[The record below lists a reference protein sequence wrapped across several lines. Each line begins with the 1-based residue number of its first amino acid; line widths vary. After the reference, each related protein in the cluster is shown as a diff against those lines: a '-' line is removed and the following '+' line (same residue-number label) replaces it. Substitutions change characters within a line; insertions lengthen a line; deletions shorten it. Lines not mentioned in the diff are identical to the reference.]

1 MNAHD
6 VPSLAVAA
14 SQIGPDFY
22 AVLRGGRAFMMNFG
36 KLSCDL
42 FILGL
47 LFLAA
52 CSDNHPK
59 GNTTVVTV
67 YPDRATTV
75 SLGEAEAY
83 FQVGAVQ
90 RVVKVTLSA
99 NKDTSQLPEDI
110 NPITSIYTISFSDPT
125 AYATEED
132 EATLRFTPANG
143 GTGVV
148 YYSNDNMESWK
159 YWGGIQR
166 GQSIEVVMAPG
177 STGNFVVGEA
187 PLSESDDTGTAYL
200 MKGPYLMLTG
210 KNTEM
215 EVLWETT
222 GDTNENY
229 DTLTVKWEKQD
240 GSGSGESPNL
250 RTDGYPNHYIITNLT
265 PGTRYN
271 YKIMFGEY
279 WYFSG
284 DFMTPP
290 VDNATETTF
299 YAYGDTRT
307 QPADHN
313 DVVHVLRHDA
323 VDNGMADIRQT
334 FVLHTGDFVHRGL
347 DDSYWDNDYFAYRH
361 YVSTN
366 EFLASFPI
374 MPAIGNHE
382 FKDSDG
388 TVDMDA
394 YRFRALWP
402 NPLYPTPAKG
412 STQSYYYSFD
422 YGPVHISIIDPYS
435 ISYAPGSAQYEW
447 LQSDLENTAKQWKI
461 VVCHHPFYDAG
472 SGSPKGDVGNY
483 ADTRTLQSDI
493 QPLLEKNNVQLVLQG
508 HRHYYSH
515 SIVNGITYLVL
526 GDGGAPQT
534 DPYDL
539 SDLPSY
545 DVPYEKAVR
554 GYHFARID
562 VAPSGLTVN
571 VIREIGAE
579 PHLIDTVSIAP

>member
-1 MNAHD
+1 
-6 VPSLAVAA
+6 
-14 SQIGPDFY
+14 
-22 AVLRGGRAFMMNFG
+22 MMNFG
-36 KLSCDL
+36 KLSCGL

-67 YPDRATTV
+67 YPDSATTV

-83 FQVGAVQ
+83 FPVGAVQ

-99 NKDTSQLPEDI
+99 DKDTSRLPEDI
-110 NPITSIYTISFSDPT
+110 HPISSIYTISFSDPT

-148 YYSNDNMESWK
+148 YYSNDNMGSWK

-187 PLSESDDTGTAYL
+187 PLADTDEDDLDNTGTAYL
-200 MKGPYLMLTG
+200 QKGPYLMLTG

-215 EVLWETT
+215 EVLWET
-222 GDTNENY
+222 NEEIEDY

-250 RTDGYPNHYIITNLT
+250 KTAGALNHYIITNLT

-271 YKIMFGEY
+271 YKIMFDER

-290 VDNATETTF
+290 ADNATETTF

-323 VDNGMADIRQT
+323 VDNGMADNRQT

-347 DDSYWDNDYFAYRH
+347 DDYYWDNDYFAYRH

-394 YRFRALWP
+394 WVFRQLWP

-493 QPLLEKNNVQLVLQG
+493 QPLLEKNNVQLVIQG

-515 SIVNGITYLVL
+515 SIVNGINYLVL

-579 PHLIDTVSIAP
+579 PYLIDTVSIAP